1 MGILAQE
8 KGIFKE
14 PISVF
19 GKTVILIIFIL
30 FTTRILTR
38 TPLVDYYTPFEIL
51 WYLFIISFTI
61 IYALYIF
68 MVHHKNIKCIYNCKT
83 NNKQIPKDLKG
94 SIIIYKWGSC

>member
-51 WYLFIISFTI
+51 WYLFIISFTVV
-61 IYALYIF
+61 YALYIF
-68 MVHHKNIKCIYNCKT
+68 MVRKTIDEINCVLPKISS
-83 NNKQIPKDLKG
+83 QINFKLVCSLLLTLK
-94 SIIIYKWGSC
+94 K